1 MYHIID
7 EQFGY
12 VIAEL
17 GLDQMIHPLHAKP
30 MQSPEAAARLRADL
44 NEGTCPLDVEPSPS
58 GGWNPIQNA
67 ADAYDVALRIYP
79 LLGKRKDGWQLAL
92 RIADARPWQS
102 PVYGSDD
109 LDQIPF

>member
-17 GLDQMIHPLHAKP
+17 GLDQMIHPLHATP
-30 MQSPEAAARLRADL
+30 MKSSEAAERLRADL
-44 NEGTCPLDVEPSPS
+44 NEGTCPLDLKPSPS
-58 GGWNPIQNA
+58 GGWNPIQHA

-92 RIADARPWQS
+92 RIADARPWQTTA
-102 PVYGSDD
+102 YGSDFD
-109 LDQIPF
+109 SEIPF